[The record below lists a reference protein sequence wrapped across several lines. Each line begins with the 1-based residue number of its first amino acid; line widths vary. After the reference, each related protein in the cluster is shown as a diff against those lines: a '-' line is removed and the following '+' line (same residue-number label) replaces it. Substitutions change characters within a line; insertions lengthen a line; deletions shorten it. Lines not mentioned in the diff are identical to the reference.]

1 MTYTQDCSR
10 YGRVWHTAFYNKWD
24 GQMTVVGT
32 DKTHNI
38 TGGDYNQWK
47 ENQVDLFSF
56 LGRVFFF
63 VVEVFSELLRT
74 FDW

>member
-56 LGRVFFF
+56 LGKNKPHLTR
-63 VVEVFSELLRT
+63 LDRPR
-74 FDW
+74 DPQR

>member
-1 MTYTQDCSR
+1 MTYTQDCSH

-56 LGRVFFF
+56 LGKVYLIGKHKAFG
-63 VVEVFSELLRT
+63 L
-74 FDW
+74 